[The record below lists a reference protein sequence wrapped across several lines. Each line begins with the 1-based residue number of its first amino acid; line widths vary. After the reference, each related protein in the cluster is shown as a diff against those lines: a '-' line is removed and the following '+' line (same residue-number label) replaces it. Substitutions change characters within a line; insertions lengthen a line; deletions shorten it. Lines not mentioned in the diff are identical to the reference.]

1 MKRRILKKKNVII
14 VGILLI
20 ACIVLLGGMMQ
31 HKEPLDT
38 LKMGVVRGAESEEVF
53 CERAEKMQD
62 YLQAHYGEMIVTLHY
77 YENDEALLEA
87 LDEENVQ
94 IAFVSGVG
102 QALYGK
108 DAMAVIAAENIIEYH
123 EQYYPYHTS
132 VLLKREYEG
141 LDEFI
146 NREDPTTLQ
155 YCLLSSNS
163 LTGYIF
169 IQPYFEDMG
178 VSLKDMGNVTRIED
192 YAQGIEKLANGECE
206 VSVGY
211 LGILEDYGDIWS
223 ELSGSAR
230 TIEEDLRV
238 IYVSDHIYANAVSV
252 SKAIQQRKD
261 LRECI
266 LDYLK
271 ENNYSESSYAN
282 YVVIKERIQNVLGGI
297 K

>member
-1 MKRRILKKKNVII
+1 MKRRIVRKNVIL

-20 ACIVLLGGMMQ
+20 ACLALLGGMMLQ
-31 HKEPLDT
+31 KNPLDT
-38 LKMGVVRGAESEEVF
+38 LKVGVVRGAESEEVF

-62 YLQAHYGEMIVTLHY
+62 YLQAQYGEIIVTLHY

-87 LDEENVQ
+87 LVEENVQ

-108 DAMAVIAAENIIEYH
+108 DKKAVIAAENIIEYQG
-123 EQYYPYHTS
+123 EYYPYHTS

-169 IQPYFEDMG
+169 IQPYFETMG

-211 LGILEDYGDIWS
+211 LGILGDYADIWN
-223 ELSGSAR
+223 ELSGSER

-238 IYVSDHIYANAVSV
+238 IYVSDYIYANAVSI
-252 SKAIQQRKD
+252 SKAVQQRKD

-282 YVVIKERIQNVLGGI
+282 YAVIKERIQNVLGGS